1 MPNLTPYNRRRNH
14 MRSFIKNFFDDDFFL
29 DLPDFFNVSGLS
41 MRTDIRE
48 TDKEYII
55 EADIPGFSK
64 DQIDI
69 TVNNGYLTIKA
80 NRKDIINEEKEGY
93 IRRERRYGTFQR
105 SFRLQNVKEDEI
117 KAKYEN
123 GVLKITLPKIKE
135 GKDSIKKIDIN

>member
-29 DLPDFFNVSGLS
+29 DLPDFFNTSGLS
-41 MRTDIRE
+41 MRTDIKE
-48 TDKEYII
+48 TEKEYII

-105 SFRLQNVKEDEI
+105 AFRLQNVKEDEI

>member
-29 DLPDFFNVSGLS
+29 SSPDFFNTSGLS
-41 MRTDIRE
+41 MRADIRE

-55 EADIPGFSK
+55 EADMPGFSK

-69 TVNNGYLTIKA
+69 TVNNGYITIKA

-93 IRRERRYGTFQR
+93 IRRERRYGTLQR
-105 SFRLQNVKEDEI
+105 TFRLQNVKEDEI

-135 GKDSIKKIDIN
+135 GKDGIRKIDIN